1 MSRPIFTEEQKKEIR
16 EKREAGATIMAL
28 AVEYNTSLSTITRVV
43 NEKYAENVRKLQNA
57 RYHRQREEF
66 LRMRK
71 ELEEIHGKRDE
82 DTSDDK

>member
-1 MSRPIFTEEQKKEIR
+1 MGNPKFTEEQKKEIK

-28 AVEYNTSLSTITRVV
+28 AVEYNTSLSTITRMV

-57 RYHRQREEF
+57 RYHRQKEEF
-66 LRMRK
+66 ARIK
-71 ELEEIHGKRDE
+71 AELEELRGKRDE

>member
-1 MSRPIFTEEQKKEIR
+1 MSRPVFTEEQKKEIR

-43 NEKYAENVRKLQNA
+43 NEKYAESVRKLQNA

-66 LRMRK
+66 LRMKK
-71 ELEEIHGKRDE
+71 ELEELHGEVK
-82 DTSDDK
+82 